1 MKRSNLVIG
10 TRGSKLAIIYAENVK
25 SKLKKFYSN
34 KIEIKKIVT
43 TGDQKQDERLSEIGG
58 KGLFSKQIEKNLLNH
73 NIDIAVH
80 ALKDMPTEETENL
93 LTNNFLKRN
102 SPNEILISK
111 NRLKFEELKPNSII
125 GTSSF
130 RREYQLKKKR
140 LNLNYKLIRG
150 NVDTR
155 IKKLEKGEYDAI
167 VLSKA
172 GIDALNLQHKISQ
185 EFTIDELIP
194 CAGQGI
200 IAIQCRQ
207 DDNEIR
213 KLLEN
218 INDEESRI
226 VATAERE
233 VLKVLEGDC
242 NTAVGVYAKI
252 NGEKVYIIV
261 ELFSVDGK
269 KRYFF
274 KESTEIDN
282 IKITSRHIGEKL
294 KEESKGSYKN

>member
-43 TGDQKQDERLSEIGG
+43 TGDQKQEERLSEIGG
-58 KGLFSKQIEKNLLNH
+58 KGLFSKQIEKNLLNN

-252 NGEKVYIIV
+252 NGEKVYIIA